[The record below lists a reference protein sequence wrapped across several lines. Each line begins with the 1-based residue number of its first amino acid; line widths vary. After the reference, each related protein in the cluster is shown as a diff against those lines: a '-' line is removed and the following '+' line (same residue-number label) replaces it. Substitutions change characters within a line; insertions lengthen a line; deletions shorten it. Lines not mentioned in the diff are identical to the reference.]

1 MNFWEGAMGRDGK
14 GLGGWV
20 VEIEVLENLRYDIF
34 IQTNNKGNNWFSH
47 ETETAFYDDH
57 WRITL
62 SRQSGSLALGL
73 IGCINL

>member
-1 MNFWEGAMGRDGK
+1 MGWDGK

-47 ETETAFYDDH
+47 ETETA
-57 WRITL
+57 L
-62 SRQSGSLALGL
+62 
-73 IGCINL
+73 